1 MESDPEMH
9 ACANAMAV
17 GGGREAMGGG
27 ELHDTCWC
35 GPTGDGAVR
44 HTQLDRNVA
53 SPITAARDVLEVG
66 LDIRTVRV
74 LLCLCKQIEIYIT

>member
-66 LDIRTVRV
+66 LDTYSTGIIM
-74 LLCLCKQIEIYIT
+74 CKQMKIYIT